1 MIDHDFE
8 LEAEEVRPRYKTP
21 PCPTCEGRGKLTRW
35 RYHALCYRDRAG
47 HITLFRHEKALQTLL
62 ENALKQSDY
71 LFEEYNL
78 DALPIDAPRCSFLC
92 FHMVFSLDIFA
103 SQFLLII
110 WTPVILD

>member
-35 RYHALCYRDRAG
+35 RYHALCHRDRAG

-78 DALPIDAPRCSFLC
+78 DALPIDAPRCNGTIYFDSYTIPCPTCLGTGK
-92 FHMVFSLDIFA
+92 INKG
-103 SQFLLII
+103 
-110 WTPVILD
+110 WE